1 MLGERVSRSMG
12 VVLVLLLVAI
22 AVAACGG
29 AGREGGVGT
38 TAATT
43 TARAPPARTD
53 TSAAAGTGDVAL
65 AERSLVRLADLP
77 EGWSEGRGTV
87 TRLQCGRLQPF
98 SGASALVRSKRL
110 THDHYGV
117 QERVAVYP
125 DEAAARAALRRL
137 DSRIAAGCLRRE
149 LRRHV
154 SDEAGGPASPARLVR
169 AERMGPNS
177 TTRRYISISVSSYGK
192 VIGYIDAV
200 HVRMGRALAAL
211 VFVSGPT
218 PPEVPLYE
226 RIVQIA
232 PRRLQATLG

>member
-1 MLGERVSRSMG
+1 MPRSMG
-12 VVLVLLLVAI
+12 IVSVTLLVAM

-29 AGREGGVGT
+29 AGRDGAGT

-43 TARAPPARTD
+43 TARTPPARTD
-53 TSAAAGTGDVAL
+53 TSAPAGTGDVAL
-65 AERSLVRLADLP
+65 AKRSLVRLADLP
-77 EGWSEGRGTV
+77 DGWSESGGTV
-87 TRLQCGRLQPF
+87 TRLQCGTLQPF

-110 THDHYGV
+110 TLDHYGV

-137 DSRIAAGCLRRE
+137 DSRMAAGCLRRE

-169 AERMGPNS
+169 AERTGPSS
-177 TTRRYISISVSSYGK
+177 TTRRYVSESVSSYGK
-192 VIGYIDAV
+192 AIGYIDAV

-211 VFVSGPT
+211 VFVSGPL
-218 PPEVPLYE
+218 PPEESLYE

>member
-1 MLGERVSRSMG
+1 MSRSIG
-12 VVLVLLLVAI
+12 VVLVMLLVAM
-22 AVAACGG
+22 AVAACGSAGDDG
-29 AGREGGVGT
+29 AGRTV
-38 TAATT
+38 ATT
-43 TARAPPARTD
+43 TARTQPAPTD
-53 TSAAAGTGDVAL
+53 TSETASDVETAK
-65 AERSLVRLADLP
+65 RSLVRLADLP
-77 EGWSEGRGTV
+77 DGWSASGGTV
-87 TRLQCGRLQPF
+87 TRLQCGTLQPF
-98 SGASALVRSKRL
+98 RGADALVRSKRL
-110 THDHYGV
+110 TYDHYGV
-117 QERVAVYP
+117 QERVAIFP

-154 SDEAGGPASPARLVR
+154 SEEAGGPASPARLVR

-200 HVRMGRALAAL
+200 HVRMGRALGAL
-211 VFVSGPT
+211 VFVSGPA

-226 RIVQIA
+226 RIVEIA

>member
-1 MLGERVSRSMG
+1 MG
-12 VVLVLLLVAI
+12 VVLVLLLVAM

-29 AGREGGVGT
+29 AGDDGAGT
-38 TAATT
+38 TVARTT
-43 TARAPPARTD
+43 TARTQPAPSG
-53 TSAAAGTGDVAL
+53 TSEAASDVTL
-65 AERSLVRLADLP
+65 ATRSLVRLTDLP
-77 EGWSEGRGTV
+77 DGWSEDGGTV
-87 TRLQCGRLQPF
+87 TRLQCGTLQPF
-98 SGASALVRSKRL
+98 RGASALVRSKRL

-125 DEAAARAALRRL
+125 NSAAARAALRRL
-137 DSRIAAGCLRRE
+137 DSRTAADCLRRE

-154 SDEAGGPASPARLVR
+154 SEEAGGPASPARLVR
-169 AERMGPNS
+169 AERMGQNS
-177 TTRRYISISVSSYGK
+177 TTRRYISVSVSSYGK

-232 PRRLQATLG
+232 PRRLQTTLG